1 MDDSRNYAQDHVLDI
16 GVEPS
21 ARLRRE
27 INKANLTGVRR
38 PAGADIPV
46 DGMENTKRTGQATLD
61 LVRQTVQVIRIAE
74 DRGQALADRGQQ
86 LAQRAIEE
94 LKTAEARIRQL
105 EDRLRHAEQRAKDA
119 EEWLVRVHD
128 AIKRN
133 LIDRE
138 MESRIGPPPP
148 GAVSAA

>member
-1 MDDSRNYAQDHVLDI
+1 MDESRNYPQDHVLDI

-38 PAGADIPV
+38 PASPDIPV
-46 DGMENTKRTGQATLD
+46 DNGDMKRTGQATLD

-105 EDRLRHAEQRAKDA
+105 EDRLRQAEQRAKDA

-133 LIDRE
+133 LVDRE

>member
-1 MDDSRNYAQDHVLDI
+1 MDESRNYPQDHVLDI

-38 PAGADIPV
+38 PAAPDIAV
-46 DGMENTKRTGQATLD
+46 DGNEATKRTGQATLD

-74 DRGQALADRGQQ
+74 DRGQALADRGQL

-105 EDRLRHAEQRAKDA
+105 EERLRQAEQRAKDA

-133 LIDRE
+133 LVDRE
-138 MESRIGPPPP
+138 MEARIGPPPP